1 MADLARILPFQE
13 HRVTSGDARDR
24 FAREG
29 FEVTLARSFVDAV
42 PHLAPGRSDVLL
54 VYLPETEFV
63 RNTFLL
69 GDPACRAG
77 APVVEIAEVV
87 TDELRRL
94 LERFGVATVLPAR
107 APWHEVL
114 RTIRE
119 TLAADEAGS
128 TKSNQRRRN
137 TWCAAREPHS

>member
-1 MADLARILPFQE
+1 M
-13 HRVTSGDARDR
+13 TSGDVRHLLAM
-24 FAREG
+24 EG

-63 RNTFLL
+63 RNTFLSETRQAA
-69 GDPACRAG
+69 PAL
-77 APVVEIAEVV
+77 PVVAMAEVL

-94 LERFGVATVLPAR
+94 LERFGVAAVLPAR

-114 RTIRE
+114 RTIRK
-119 TLAADEAGS
+119 TLAADEAGT
-128 TKSNQRRRN
+128 TKSNQPRRN
-137 TWCAAREPHS
+137 T

>member
-1 MADLARILPFQE
+1 M
-13 HRVTSGDARDR
+13 TSGDARDR

-29 FEVTLARSFVDAV
+29 FEVTLAQSFVDAV

-63 RNTFLL
+63 CNTFLSETRQAA
-69 GDPACRAG
+69 PAL
-77 APVVEIAEVV
+77 PVVAMAEVV
-87 TDELRRL
+87 TGELRRL
-94 LERFGVATVLPAR
+94 LQRFGVAAMLPAR
-107 APWHEVL
+107 APCHEVL

-128 TKSNQRRRN
+128 RKSNHRRRN
-137 TWCAAREPHS
+137 TWCAARKPQS